1 MSICS
6 WRRLCI
12 VLVPSFLFAVA
23 AAQETPIA
31 APAEGEAQVP
41 QANKPPAGPPLSET
55 QQAIKVRFD
64 RFEDTLFK
72 MARYLQKTEPARAE
86 LVLRALGRSK
96 EERVAERMTFI
107 SRMLSK
113 EESGSPRYADAIEEQ
128 DQILAN
134 LRELLTI
141 LRSEDILDENR
152 KEQERLKE
160 LARQVSALIDA
171 EKVHQA
177 ETKRGTPTD
186 RVAKGQERT
195 AKQTGDIIQKI
206 DEHDQAGDAKGED
219 AKGEDAKGED
229 AKGEDA
235 KGEDAKGEDAKG
247 TDEKDEEKTGEEQGP
262 DAQKPSE
269 GDQPK
274 EGDDESQK
282 SSKGEGEQSEPKES
296 VSKSK
301 PPTESESPKDSNKGE
316 SNPPQEGE
324 NSPKNPNEGQPQ
336 EGQDSQSKPQDG
348 QQSPPDS
355 SEQSQQ
361 QSDQSQTPG
370 REELEQAQQRM
381 EQAIEELQKKNR
393 ENASKEQEE
402 AIRKLIEA
410 KERIEEL
417 LRQLREEERELLLRS
432 LEARFQKM
440 LQLQEAVLV
449 TSEKLS
455 SLPKEQWSD
464 REFSLCRDAASTE
477 REILI
482 EADKSLEVLRAD
494 GSSVA
499 FPEAVE
505 QIAADVHEVASR
517 LGREDA
523 GELTVAIEQDV
534 IEALKEMIQAFQKEM
549 EKLREKKSQQ
559 GSQQGSPSEPGLVD
573 KLAELK
579 MLKTLQLR
587 INRRTKTLGK
597 LIEGEQATEPD
608 VVSQLRELADRQSR
622 LQRATYDLATG
633 KTAN

>member
-1 MSICS
+1 MSFFS
-6 WRRLCI
+6 WRRICI
-12 VLVPSFLFAVA
+12 ALVPSIVLAAAVA
-23 AAQETPIA
+23 QEPPTA
-31 APAEGEAQVP
+31 APAGNE
-41 QANKPPAGPPLSET
+41 PAASGKDSASGPPLSEA

-96 EERVAERMTFI
+96 EERVAERMTLI

-113 EESGSPRYADAIEEQ
+113 EESGSPQYADAIEEQ

-177 ETKRGTPTD
+177 ETQRGTPTD

-195 AKQTGDIIQKI
+195 AKQTGDIIGKI
-206 DEHDQAGDAKGED
+206 DEHDRADQAKEDESKDREDDQKDADHE
-219 AKGEDAKGED
+219 
-229 AKGEDA
+229 
-235 KGEDAKGEDAKG
+235 
-247 TDEKDEEKTGEEQGP
+247 
-262 DAQKPSE
+262 KPSE
-269 GDQPK
+269 QDTPNK
-274 EGDDESQK
+274 GDDENAKPSESDGESQENK
-282 SSKGEGEQSEPKES
+282 SQSKPSDSAEDSKQSKGGK
-296 VSKSK
+296 
-301 PPTESESPKDSNKGE
+301 
-316 SNPPQEGE
+316 PQEAESSPQNKSNDGE
-324 NSPKNPNEGQPQ
+324 PQDGQ
-336 EGQDSQSKPQDG
+336 QDSQSKPQDA
-348 QQSPPDS
+348 QQSPSGQQGES

-361 QSDQSQTPG
+361 QPDQSQTPG
-370 REELEQAQQRM
+370 RQELEQAQQRM
-381 EQAIEELQKKNR
+381 EQAIQELQEKNR

-449 TSEKLS
+449 TTERLS
-455 SLPKEQWSD
+455 PLPNETWSD
-464 REFSLCRDAASTE
+464 REFSVCRDAASTE

-505 QIAADVHEVASR
+505 QIAADVGEVASR

-523 GELTVAIEQDV
+523 GELTVAIEQEV
-534 IEALKEMIQAFQKEM
+534 VEALKEMIEAFQKEM

-559 GSQQGSPSEPGLVD
+559 GGQQGSPSEPGLVD

-587 INRRTKTLGK
+587 INRRTKMLGK
-597 LIEGEQATEPD
+597 LISGEQATEPD
-608 VVSQLRELADRQSR
+608 VVSQLRELAERQSR

-633 KTAN
+633 KTVN

>member
-41 QANKPPAGPPLSET
+41 QANRPPAGPPLSET

-219 AKGEDAKGED
+219 AKGEDAKG
-229 AKGEDA
+229 
-235 KGEDAKGEDAKG
+235 
-247 TDEKDEEKTGEEQGP
+247 TDEKDEEKTGEEQGSE
-262 DAQKPSE
+262 AQKPSE

-296 VSKSK
+296 GSKSK

-455 SLPKEQWSD
+455 GLPKEQWSD